1 MLYYFGEEMEIKTA
15 VFPVA
20 GFGTRMLPATKAIP
34 KEMITLIDK
43 PLIQYAVEE
52 AIDAGIERIIFITGR
67 TKKALEDHFDINV
80 ELNQQLETAGKTDLL
95 NDMKRISEMVDII
108 YVRQKYMLGL
118 GNAITCVQDIVKN
131 EPFAVILPDD
141 IILSK
146 TPVTKQLIE
155 CYKKVERPVISLMPV
170 AKNETSKYGIVEIK
184 EKVDLR
190 LSRLKDMVEKPA
202 SNPPSNMAIIGRYIL
217 TPEVIS
223 ALSKIE
229 KGAGGELQ
237 LTDALKYTAKYYD
250 VYGYEFEGKR
260 FDCGTKQG
268 LLEATI
274 NFAYVDSNLTNTL
287 KDTIASLS
295 L

>member
-1 MLYYFGEEMEIKTA
+1 MDIKTA

-80 ELNQQLETAGKTDLL
+80 ELNQQLELAGKTDILK
-95 NDMKRISEMVDII
+95 DMKRISEMVDII

-118 GNAITCVQDIVKN
+118 GNAIMCVKDIVQN

-146 TPVTKQLIE
+146 IPVTKQLIE

-170 AKNETSKYGIVEIK
+170 AKNETSKYGIVEVK
-184 EKVDLR
+184 EQIEKR
-190 LSRLKDMVEKPA
+190 FFRLKDMVEKP
-202 SNPPSNMAIIGRYIL
+202 SVNPPSNMAIIGRYIL
-217 TPEVIS
+217 TADVLS
-223 ALSKIE
+223 ALSKIDR
-229 KGAGGELQ
+229 GAGGELQ

-274 NFAYVDSNLTNTL
+274 NFAYADSVLANTL
-287 KDTIASLS
+287 KDTVTSLN

>member
-1 MLYYFGEEMEIKTA
+1 MDIKTA

-80 ELNQQLETAGKTDLL
+80 ELNQQLEAAGKTDLL

-184 EKVDLR
+184 EKVDTR
-190 LSRLKDMVEKPA
+190 LSRLKDMVEKPS

-274 NFAYVDSNLTNTL
+274 NFAYADDNLVNTL

>member
-1 MLYYFGEEMEIKTA
+1 MLYGAGEEMDIKTA

-52 AIDAGIERIIFITGR
+52 AIDAGIERIVFITGR

-80 ELNQQLETAGKTDLL
+80 ELNQQLESAGKTDLL
-95 NDMKRISEMVDII
+95 YDMKRISEMVDII

-118 GNAITCVQDIVKN
+118 GNAICCVQDI
-131 EPFAVILPDD
+131 
-141 IILSK
+141 
-146 TPVTKQLIE
+146 
-155 CYKKVERPVISLMPV
+155 VISLMPV

-184 EKVDLR
+184 EKVDAR
-190 LSRLKDMVEKPA
+190 LSRLKDMVEKPL

-223 ALSKIE
+223 ALSKIK
-229 KGAGGELQ
+229 KGSGGELQ
-237 LTDALKYTAKYYD
+237 LTDALRYTAKYYD

-274 NFAYVDSNLTNTL
+274 NFAYADDNLVNTL

>member
-1 MLYYFGEEMEIKTA
+1 MKIKTA

-67 TKKALEDHFDINV
+67 TKKALEDHFDVNV
-80 ELNQQLETAGKTDLL
+80 ELNNQLEASGKIDILK
-95 NDMKRISEMVDII
+95 DMKRISEMVDII

-118 GNAITCVQDIVKN
+118 GNAIMCVKDIVRD

-146 TPVTKQLIE
+146 TPVAKQLME
-155 CYKKVERPVISLMPV
+155 CYDKVERPIISLMPV

-184 EKVDLR
+184 EKITDR
-190 LSRLKDMVEKPA
+190 FSRLKDMVEKPV

-217 TPEVIS
+217 TPEVVG

-229 KGAGGELQ
+229 KGVGGELQ
-237 LTDALKYTAKYYD
+237 LTDALRYTATYHD

-260 FDCGTKQG
+260 FDCGTKTG

-274 NFAYVDSNLTNTL
+274 NFAADNEKLKVVLKETISSLNLF
-287 KDTIASLS
+287 
-295 L
+295 

>member
-1 MLYYFGEEMEIKTA
+1 MLYGAGEEMDIKTA

-34 KEMITLIDK
+34 KEMITLINK

-52 AIDAGIERIIFITGR
+52 VIDAGIERIIFITGR

-80 ELNQQLETAGKTDLL
+80 ELNQQLESAGKTDLL
-95 NDMKRISEMVDII
+95 YDMKRISEMVDII

-118 GNAITCVQDIVKN
+118 GNAICCVQDIVKN

-155 CYKKVERPVISLMPV
+155 CYNKVERPVVSLMPV

-184 EKVDLR
+184 EQVDTR

-217 TPEVIS
+217 TSEVLS
-223 ALSKIE
+223 ALSKID

-274 NFAYVDSNLTNTL
+274 NFAYADNLLAETL
-287 KDTIASLS
+287 KDTVASLN

>member
-1 MLYYFGEEMEIKTA
+1 MKIKTA

-67 TKKALEDHFDINV
+67 TKKALEDHFDVNV
-80 ELNQQLETAGKTDLL
+80 ELNNQLEASGKIDILK
-95 NDMKRISEMVDII
+95 DMKRISEMVDII

-118 GNAITCVQDIVKN
+118 GNAIMCVKDIVRD

-155 CYKKVERPVISLMPV
+155 CYDKVERPIISLMPV

-184 EKVDLR
+184 EKITDR
-190 LSRLKDMVEKPA
+190 FSRLKDMVEKPA

-217 TPEVIS
+217 TPEVVG

-229 KGAGGELQ
+229 KGVGGELQ
-237 LTDALKYTAKYYD
+237 LTDALRYTATYHD

-260 FDCGTKQG
+260 FDCGTKTG

-274 NFAYVDSNLTNTL
+274 NFAADNEKLKVVLKETISSLNLF
-287 KDTIASLS
+287 
-295 L
+295 

>member
-1 MLYYFGEEMEIKTA
+1 MKIRTA

-52 AIDAGIERIIFITGR
+52 AIDSGIDRIIFITGR
-67 TKKALEDHFDINV
+67 TKKALEDHFDVNV
-80 ELNQQLETAGKTDLL
+80 ELNNQLSMSGKTDIL
-95 NDMKRISEMVDII
+95 NDMMRISEMVDII

-118 GNAITCVQDIVKN
+118 GNAIMCVRDIVKD

-146 TPVTKQLIE
+146 TPVTKQLME
-155 CYKKVERPVISLMPV
+155 YYDKVERPIISLMPV

-184 EKVDLR
+184 EKITDKF
-190 LSRLKDMVEKPA
+190 SRLKDMVEKPEY
-202 SNPPSNMAIIGRYIL
+202 NPPSNMAIIGRYIL
-217 TPEVIS
+217 TSEVVS

-229 KGAGGELQ
+229 TGTGGELQ
-237 LTDALKYTAKYYD
+237 LTDALKYTATYHD

-260 FDCGTKQG
+260 FDCGTKEG
-268 LLEATI
+268 LLNATL
-274 NFAYVDSNLTNTL
+274 NFAAADNDLKIVLKETFSSLNLF
-287 KDTIASLS
+287 
-295 L
+295 

>member
-1 MLYYFGEEMEIKTA
+1 MEIKTA

-52 AIDAGIERIIFITGR
+52 AIDSGIEKIVFITGR

-80 ELNQQLETAGKTDLL
+80 ELRHLLEQTGKHELL
-95 NDMKRISEMVDII
+95 EDMKKISEMVDVI

-118 GNAITCVQDIVKN
+118 GNAITCVKDIVRD

-155 CYKKVERPVISLMPV
+155 QYNKVNRPVVSLMEV
-170 AKNETSKYGIVEIK
+170 EKSETSKYGIVEIK
-184 EKVDLR
+184 EKIEDR
-190 LSRLKDMVEKPA
+190 FYKISNMVEKPKD
-202 SNPPSNMAIIGRYIL
+202 NPPSNMAIIGRYIL
-217 TPEVIS
+217 TPEVMD

-229 KGAGGELQ
+229 AGAGNELQ
-237 LTDALKYTAKYYD
+237 LTDALQYTAKYFD
-250 VYGYEFEGKR
+250 VYGYEFDGKR
-260 FDCGTKQG
+260 FDCGNKYG
-268 LLEATI
+268 LLSATI
-274 NFAYVDSNLTNTL
+274 NFANEDDKLREVLKKEILNLG
-287 KDTIASLS
+287 I
-295 L
+295 

>member
-1 MLYYFGEEMEIKTA
+1 MDIKTA

-80 ELNQQLETAGKTDLL
+80 ELNQQLELAGKTDILK
-95 NDMKRISEMVDII
+95 DMKRISEMVDII

-118 GNAITCVQDIVKN
+118 GNAIMCVKDIVQN

-146 TPVTKQLIE
+146 IPVTKQLIE

-170 AKNETSKYGIVEIK
+170 AKNETSKYGIVEVK
-184 EKVDLR
+184 EQIEKR
-190 LSRLKDMVEKPA
+190 FFRLKDMVEKP
-202 SNPPSNMAIIGRYIL
+202 SVNPPSNMAIIGRYIL
-217 TPEVIS
+217 TADVLS
-223 ALSKIE
+223 ALSKIDR
-229 KGAGGELQ
+229 GAGGELQ

-274 NFAYVDSNLTNTL
+274 NFAYADSVLTNTL
-287 KDTIASLS
+287 KDTVVSLN

>member
-1 MLYYFGEEMEIKTA
+1 MEIKTA

-80 ELNQQLETAGKTDLL
+80 ELNQQLLNAGKTELL
-95 NDMKRISEMVDII
+95 QDMKRISEMVDII

-118 GNAITCVQDIVKN
+118 GNAITCVADIVKN

-146 TPVTKQLIE
+146 EPVTKQLIE

-184 EKVDLR
+184 EKVDIR

-217 TPEVIS
+217 TPDVMS
-223 ALSKIE
+223 ALTKIE
-229 KGAGGELQ
+229 KGQGGELQ
-237 LTDALKYTAKYYD
+237 LTDALKYTAKYHD

-274 NFAYVDSNLTNTL
+274 NFAYADEKLANTL
-287 KDTIASLS
+287 KDTIASLN

>member
-1 MLYYFGEEMEIKTA
+1 MDIKTA

-80 ELNQQLETAGKTDLL
+80 ELNQQLELAGKTDILK
-95 NDMKRISEMVDII
+95 DMKRISEMVDII

-118 GNAITCVQDIVKN
+118 GNAIMCVKDIVQN

-146 TPVTKQLIE
+146 IPVAKQLIE

-170 AKNETSKYGIVEIK
+170 AKNETSKYGIVEVK
-184 EKVDLR
+184 EQIEKR
-190 LSRLKDMVEKPA
+190 FFRLKDMVEKP
-202 SNPPSNMAIIGRYIL
+202 SVNPPSNMAIIGRYIL
-217 TPEVIS
+217 TADVLS
-223 ALSKIE
+223 ALSKIDR
-229 KGAGGELQ
+229 GAGGELQ

-274 NFAYVDSNLTNTL
+274 NFAYADSVLANTL
-287 KDTIASLS
+287 KDTVVSLN

>member
-1 MLYYFGEEMEIKTA
+1 MNIRTA

-34 KEMITLIDK
+34 KEMITLINK

-52 AIDAGIERIIFITGR
+52 AIDSGIERIVFITGR

-80 ELNQQLETAGKTDLL
+80 ELNHQLELSEKTEIL
-95 NDMKRISEMVDII
+95 NDMKRISEMVDIV

-118 GNAITCVQDIVKN
+118 GNAIMCVKDIVRD

-141 IILSK
+141 IILSEK
-146 TPVTKQLIE
+146 PVTKQLIE
-155 CYKKVERPVISLMPV
+155 CYDKVERPVISLMTV

-184 EKVDLR
+184 EKITDR
-190 LSRLKDMVEKPA
+190 FSRLKDMVEKPEN
-202 SNPPSNMAIIGRYIL
+202 NPPSNMAIIGRYIL
-217 TPEVIS
+217 TAEVMS
-223 ALSKIE
+223 ALYKIE
-229 KGAGGELQ
+229 KGIGGELQ
-237 LTDALKYTAKYYD
+237 LTDALKYVATYYD
-250 VYGYEFEGKR
+250 IYGYEFEGKR
-260 FDCGTKQG
+260 FDCGTKSG

-274 NFAYVDSNLTNTL
+274 NFAATDDKL
-287 KDTIASLS
+287 KTVLKMAVSSLNI